1 MILKQVT
8 RQINEMTRNVTE
20 LEKAI
25 ADKEGYMALAHTRLG
40 KRAHRP
46 QVELV
51 RSDGTKYNTKIDNF
65 SKYTKKL
72 SDGRKADNTI

>member
-1 MILKQVT
+1 MRQVN
-8 RQINEMTRNVTE
+8 RQINEMTRNITE

-25 ADKEGYMALAHTRLG
+25 AEKEGYMALAHTRLG

-51 RSDGTKYNTKIDNF
+51 RLVNKFKSLELMALSHY
-65 SKYTKKL
+65 SYEKK
-72 SDGRKADNTI
+72 

>member
-1 MILKQVT
+1 
-8 RQINEMTRNVTE
+8 MTRNITN

-25 ADKEGYMALAHTRLG
+25 ADKEGYLALAHTRLG

-51 RSDGTKYNTKIDNF
+51 RLVN
-65 SKYTKKL
+65 
-72 SDGRKADNTI
+72 